1 VPPAVLRPVFD
12 GLRAAGVILAL
23 AGAVVPATGW
33 IRSVAG
39 AYRSLRAVRPLWQA
53 MRQAFPDVILFPPRR
68 ALLERFGVDDV
79 HLRLYRRVIE
89 IRDGMLVLRDHL
101 PADAG
106 TEVAAYLDT
115 RAPGHP
121 DRAALAEACCI
132 ELALHRLRS
141 GRRSQGSDGRWARV
155 GAELADEVHWMRK
168 VSGCLHRDEPA
179 GFVAW
184 WTRRHPED
192 AQSTVDMGSVEPVA
206 RD

>member
-1 VPPAVLRPVFD
+1 
-12 GLRAAGVILAL
+12 
-23 AGAVVPATGW
+23 
-33 IRSVAG
+33 
-39 AYRSLRAVRPLWQA
+39 
-53 MRQAFPDVILFPPRR
+53 MRRAFPDIILFPARR
-68 ALLERFGVDDV
+68 AVLELFGVDDV

-106 TEVAAYLDT
+106 TEAAAYLDT
-115 RAPGHP
+115 RASGHP

-132 ELALHRLRS
+132 ELALHRLRA
-141 GRRSQGSDGRWARV
+141 GRRSRGSDGRWARV
-155 GAELADEVHWMRK
+155 GAELADEVRWMRK
-168 VSGCLHRDEPA
+168 VSGCLRRDEPA

-192 AQSTVDMGSVEPVA
+192 AESTVDMGSVEPVA